1 MVPVIVNFCGIN
13 RIEGSFTFN
22 NLQGV
27 LGNPS
32 SINSHDTYIKN
43 KNLHLYTGY
52 IKFLNIQW
60 NYVPL
65 NLYQKTGK
73 HSLLAKRWREYFL
86 YKICDL

>member
-1 MVPVIVNFCGIN
+1 MYRGALGQGYHVKFNVSLPIYSEFLQMVPVIVNFCGIN
-13 RIEGSFTFN
+13 RIGGSFTFN

-52 IKFLNIQW
+52 IKFLNIQ
-60 NYVPL
+60 
-65 NLYQKTGK
+65 
-73 HSLLAKRWREYFL
+73 
-86 YKICDL
+86 